1 MHVTLARQG
10 PATIGGGFGESQDLS
25 DLRDC
30 ENTTGQQSKQSLFS
44 SPFLSTRFYPK
55 KVQTRG
61 TPAAPNLQ
69 GVTRNCMNHPSQR
82 EHQSSRKQL
91 RWRCWCPLWR
101 TTRPSGSGW
110 GHNQVI

>member
-44 SPFLSTRFYPK
+44 SPFLSTQFYPK
-55 KVQTRG
+55 KCRQGEHLQPQTFK
-61 TPAAPNLQ
+61 
-69 GVTRNCMNHPSQR
+69 V
-82 EHQSSRKQL
+82 
-91 RWRCWCPLWR
+91 
-101 TTRPSGSGW
+101 
-110 GHNQVI
+110 